1 MVSEAILERP
11 ALFQDNKH
19 PDTGEPLRAV
29 RAVAVCVYVS
39 LCVAVWL
46 CGCGCVAVCTRA
58 CYSALSHS
66 VNTPMQVDLAVEM
79 ADICVMLGHVEDCK
93 ALRHHCYY
101 LLRAQFQVRAYSTAS
116 GCSTC

>member
-1 MVSEAILERP
+1 MC
-11 ALFQDNKH
+11 
-19 PDTGEPLRAV
+19 GC
-29 RAVAVCVYVS
+29 VA
-39 LCVAVWL
+39 VAVWL
-46 CGCGCVAVCTRA
+46 WLWVCVCTRA